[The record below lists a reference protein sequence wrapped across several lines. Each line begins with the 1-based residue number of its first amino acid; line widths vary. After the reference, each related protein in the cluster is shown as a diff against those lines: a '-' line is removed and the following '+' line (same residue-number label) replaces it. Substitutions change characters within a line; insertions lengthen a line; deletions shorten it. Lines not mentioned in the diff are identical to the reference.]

1 MPADVPAYCFAAIVA
16 AGGVMGFARRGS
28 AMSLAAGLGFGAA
41 LGVGAQQ
48 VSANPSDV
56 QLSLAVSA
64 LLLVIMGVRFSRSHK
79 MMPAGLVSAVS
90 LLFVLRY
97 SMRALTGASFF

>member
-1 MPADVPAYCFAAIVA
+1 
-16 AGGVMGFARRGS
+16 
-28 AMSLAAGLGFGAA
+28 
-41 LGVGAQQ
+41 
-48 VSANPSDV
+48 
-56 QLSLAVSA
+56 
-64 LLLVIMGVRFSRSHK
+64 